1 MWQMIDNV
9 FFLSVCNYWAEDF
22 MMISWDS
29 DQICRSRKKR
39 NIGKKSWNTILR
51 TRIRN
56 PMDQKLNRISDVNWI
71 LRNQR
76 TGHFVQSMPPNR
88 YQTSSKISSMT
99 FWKRNRCS
107 QILTLTILNSIPMK
121 ILMIYIQYE
130 WQEQSYIHWRK
141 HLDTTWYDLWSIS
154 DSSWTFQT
162 F

>member
-9 FFLSVCNYWAEDF
+9 IFFERMKLLNWRFHDDLMRFRSNF
-22 MMISWDS
+22 PIS
-29 DQICRSRKKR
+29 KKR
-39 NIGKKSWNTILR
+39 NIRKKSWNTILR

-107 QILTLTILNSIPMK
+107 QMLTLTILNSIPMNS
-121 ILMIYIQYE
+121 LMIYIQYE

-141 HLDTTWYDLWSIS
+141 HFDTTWYDLWSIS